1 MSGLPPDIVS
11 ADMATFVD
19 PAANSN
25 LENFARATEQRE
37 KQMKRDAKAMGVN
50 AKKLEETVKF
60 AEATK
65 IPEDDTDAKA
75 KILRKING
83 YQREFPERLVHCKV
97 PKTFGAKATLEEL
110 KIHLA
115 DIEHELGKTG
125 GLEVAKRGFVVVCG
139 LIEQM
144 QERTK
149 ILPYNLQHYSKIA
162 EQSLQDRLMPD
173 GKVSEAPMI
182 PLLKEFMVKYDDWF
196 STRVEARFIL
206 EMVGLMAICHKMNT
220 DATVQQRMAAA
231 TTQTAQAETAK
242 AARKL

>member
-1 MSGLPPDIVS
+1 MSGLPADIVS

-25 LENFARATEQRE
+25 LDDFKRAAEQRE
-37 KQMKRDAKAMGVN
+37 KLMKRDAKMMGMN
-50 AKKLEETVKF
+50 TKKLEETVKF

-65 IPEDDTDAKA
+65 LPEDDTDAKA

-115 DIEHELGKTG
+115 DIEHELGKSG
-125 GLEVAKRGFVVVCG
+125 GFEMVKRGFVVLCG
-139 LIEQM
+139 LVEQG
-144 QERTK
+144 QEK
-149 ILPYNLQHYSKIA
+149 FHVLPYNLTHYGKIA
-162 EQSLQDRLMPD
+162 EQSLQDRMMPD
-173 GKVSEAPMI
+173 GKISEAPMI
-182 PLLKEFMVKYDDWF
+182 PLLKEFAVKWDDWF
-196 STRVEARFIL
+196 STRVEARILL
-206 EMVGLMAICHKMNT
+206 EMMGMMAICHKMNT
-220 DATVQQRMAAA
+220 DATMQQRMNTA
-231 TTQTAQAETAK
+231 TAQPAQAETAK